1 MPERLSQAERKF
13 CTFTLDRFYFGIEV
27 ARVQE
32 VIRHQD
38 MTRVPL
44 AVSHIRGLINLRG
57 QIVTAIDLRRRLQLP
72 ERTGDTLPMNV
83 VVRSDDGAISFL
95 VDEIDEVVE
104 VDQAVFEPPPH
115 NVAKVARELIRGIY
129 KFPNRLMLVLD
140 VDAVLT
146 SSPVALTTTA
156 P

>member
-1 MPERLSQAERKF
+1 MPEPRTKVTDRKF
-13 CTFTLDRFYFGIEV
+13 CTFTLDRYYFGIEV

-44 AVSHIRGLINLRG
+44 ASQHIRGLINLRG

-72 ERTGDTLPMNV
+72 ERSGDALPMNV
-83 VVRSDDGAISFL
+83 VVRAEDGAVSLL

-104 VDQAVFEPPPH
+104 VDPNSFESTPH
-115 NVAKVARELIRGIY
+115 NLTAGARELIAGVF
-129 KFPNRLMLVLD
+129 KFPSRLMLVLD
-140 VDAVLT
+140 VDAVL
-146 SSPVALTTTA
+146 SAPTA
-156 P
+156 ASAS